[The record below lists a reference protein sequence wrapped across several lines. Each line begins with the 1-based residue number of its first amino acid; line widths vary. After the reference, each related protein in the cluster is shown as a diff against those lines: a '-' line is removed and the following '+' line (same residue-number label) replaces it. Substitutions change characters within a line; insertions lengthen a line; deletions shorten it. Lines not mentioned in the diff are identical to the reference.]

1 MNPNVILIV
10 VLVLILG
17 GAALYIVRAKRRGQR
32 CIGCPDAS
40 RCSGC
45 CNGCQHAAGCCQPK
59 EERKGPVA

>member
-1 MNPNVILIV
+1 MNPNIILIV

-40 RCSGC
+40 RCSGGC
-45 CNGCQHAAGCCQPK
+45 SGCNQPEGCCQPK
-59 EERKGPVA
+59 ED

>member
-1 MNPNVILIV
+1 MNPNIILIV

-32 CIGCPDAS
+32 CIGCHGCNHAE
-40 RCSGC
+40 GC
-45 CNGCQHAAGCCQPK
+45 CHPK